1 MFAARTEG
9 RPVPTFDLQG
19 LSGKDWWAY
28 RVLPVLGMEE
38 WAFKYLFRKVA
49 RHFNITEAAL
59 AERPFAIRMM
69 DGRVFK
75 LLSIDGDYTAL

>member
-1 MFAARTEG
+1 MFAARTDG

-28 RVLPVLGMEE
+28 RLLPVLGMEKR
-38 WAFKYLFRKVA
+38 AFKYLFRKVA
-49 RHFNITEAAL
+49 RHFNITEKSL
-59 AERPFAIRMM
+59 MERPFAIRVM

-75 LLSIDGDYTAL
+75 LLSVDGEYTAL